1 MRILVVDDQPDLL
14 SVTSSALSAFGFE
27 VLCAE
32 DGKEALE
39 LLADPDNVEVLF
51 TDIAM
56 PGMNGVDLAHVARAR
71 HAGLS
76 VILTSGYPPPS
87 TTIPPSWQFLPKP
100 YRFGDLLTAIR
111 KAN

>member
-14 SVTSSALSAFGFE
+14 SVTATALEAFGFD

-32 DGKEALE
+32 DGKTALE
-39 LLADPDNVEVLF
+39 LLADPDSVEVLF

-56 PGMNGVDLAHVARAR
+56 PGMNGVDLAHVARER
-71 HAGLS
+71 HAGLA
-76 VILTSGYPPPS
+76 VILTSGYPPPA
-87 TTIPPSWQFLPKP
+87 TRIPPSWQFLPKP
-100 YRFGDLLTAIR
+100 YRFDEVLKAIR